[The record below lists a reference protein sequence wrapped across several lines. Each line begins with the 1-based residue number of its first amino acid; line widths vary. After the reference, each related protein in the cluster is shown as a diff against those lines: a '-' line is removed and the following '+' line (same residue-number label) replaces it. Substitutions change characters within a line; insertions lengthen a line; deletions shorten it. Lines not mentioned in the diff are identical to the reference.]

1 MERKAARGME
11 RRRFLKRAAM
21 WAGGAATTSALAACA
36 PQGAGDTGAAKL
48 PDTPVTIRLPNSDP
62 TPTNDQYFAQVM
74 SRVKDKYGD
83 KIRLF
88 NEPWLGSWQ
97 ERYEKWLSQAIAG
110 DAPDVMWLCC
120 ELLRPYFTSGN
131 ALALDGYVKR
141 DWKKGEADDFYKG
154 MWEGMQLD
162 KKQYAIP
169 VYANTPA
176 IFINQTLFKEGGLTA
191 PPEDWNGTKFLD
203 YATKLNRRDAD
214 RWGFMMSNYNQPNR
228 HVLFVWAWGGE
239 VHDPKDG
246 PLVTRLT
253 YDNPKTVEA
262 LQFIHD
268 LIWKHRV
275 APPNDAAR
283 GGIGAQ
289 AAFEQG
295 KAAVYLDGSHV
306 TGAFLRRQQQEA
318 SFDWDIAMPVVGPT
332 GGKGAR
338 IGNDGYM
345 IWKGSKNVEAA
356 WTVIKELYSP
366 EIQKARAE
374 ITASRPAVKSAQ
386 VHWEKQF
393 PGKNM
398 KAMRLLG
405 ETARPDPNAYWKDSA
420 TVNAII
426 VKHLQSTFERN
437 EVTVG
442 EAVSRLMTEIRGYY
456 ASAK

>member
-1 MERKAARGME
+1 ME
-11 RRRFLKRAAM
+11 RRRLLKQAAVL
-21 WAGGAATTSALAACA
+21 ASGATVFGALESCA
-36 PQGAGDTGAAKL
+36 PGSAGSEAVKL
-48 PDTPVTIRLPNSDP
+48 PDQPVTIRLPNSDP
-62 TPTNDQYFAQVM
+62 TPQNDQYFAEIV
-74 SRVKDKYGD
+74 SRVKQKFND

-97 ERYEKWLSQAIAG
+97 ERYEKWTAQAIAG
-110 DAPDVMWLCC
+110 DAPDTMWLCC
-120 ELLRPYFTSGN
+120 ELLRPYFTAGN
-131 ALALDGYVKR
+131 ALQLDAYMKR

-162 KKQYAIP
+162 KKQFAIP
-169 VYANTPA
+169 VYANTPTV
-176 IFINQTLFKEGGLTA
+176 FVNMSHFKEAGVPA
-191 PPEDWNGTKFLD
+191 PAEDWNHTRFLD
-203 YATKLNRRDAD
+203 TVTKLNRRDAD

-228 HVLFVWAWGGE
+228 HVLWVWAWGGE
-239 VHDPKDG
+239 VHDPKDTSS
-246 PLVTRLT
+246 PITKLT
-253 YDNPKTVEA
+253 YDHPKTVEA
-262 LQFIHD
+262 LTYVHE

-275 APPNDAAR
+275 APNNDAAR
-283 GGIGAQ
+283 GGLGAQ
-289 AAFEQG
+289 AAFEAG
-295 KAAVYLDGSHV
+295 KAATYLDGAHV
-306 TGAFLRRQQQEA
+306 TGAFLRRQQQDP

-345 IWKGSKNVEAA
+345 IWKGSKDLEAA

-366 EIQKARAE
+366 ELQKVRAE

-398 KAMRLLG
+398 KVMRTLG

-456 ASAK
+456 ANAK